1 MLPNLLLRVLIRK
14 GTIFPLFCTGENGD
28 KQLAEDL
35 IRQFDQS
42 IQHKEKKKS
51 LEKRIATVEGQ
62 YDDYKLV
69 RGLSTLL
76 DRRCQYRIDNGSAG
90 DMANPFSVR
99 KALFEESS
107 RIDLSLT
114 DFDRDKVI

>member
-1 MLPNLLLRVLIRK
+1 MLPNLLLRVRTRK
-14 GTIFPLFCTGENGD
+14 GMIFPLFCTGEKGEV
-28 KQLAEDL
+28 QLAEDL
-35 IRQFDQS
+35 IKQFEQS

-51 LEKRIATVEGQ
+51 LEIRMAVVEGQ

-76 DRRCQYRIDNGSAG
+76 DRRCQYRIFDDGSAG
-90 DMANPFSVR
+90 DMADPFSVR

-107 RIDLSLT
+107 RIDSRL
-114 DFDRDKVI
+114 DRLRS